1 MNYITR
7 VYTVV
12 QVTVLVRT
20 CTECARG
27 FEDTYM
33 YLSLNNSDSVIYY
46 LMSSAHLSTVAP
58 SLRSVTP
65 SNQNVDDEPPSRSA
79 SPLP

>member
-12 QVTVLVRT
+12 QVTVLGLT
-20 CTECARG
+20 CTECAT
-27 FEDTYM
+27 FILVHVM
-33 YLSLNNSDSVIYY
+33 SLWLICR
-46 LMSSAHLSTVAP
+46 LWPLP
-58 SLRSVTP
+58 FRSRVTP